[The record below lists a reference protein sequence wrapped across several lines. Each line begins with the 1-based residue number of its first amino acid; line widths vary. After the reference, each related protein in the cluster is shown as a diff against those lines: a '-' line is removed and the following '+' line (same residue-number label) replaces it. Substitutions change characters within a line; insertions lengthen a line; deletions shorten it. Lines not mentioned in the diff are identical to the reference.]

1 MANKPVD
8 MSKLKQ
14 VLRLYKNGDM
24 SNRKIAETVELD
36 KNTVNKYINQAK
48 KDSLSIDELLAL
60 DDPVL
65 AHRMVGGNAAYS
77 DSRFDELKT
86 MLPYFASELKR
97 PHVTMQLLW
106 EEYRKESIRPYGITQ
121 FKEHLNRYIAGTT
134 DKTASTI
141 LKDLYVGGEKAF
153 LDFAGGKMQYVDVDT
168 GEIHSVEQLRLP
180 GMEQVLLVRVRAG
193 LLQLWAIRHVCL
205 ALRCAT
211 SMCLSSS
218 RRLRTIESRVLS
230 LSFFR
235 SLPTLICLSST
246 TLV

>member
-121 FKEHLNRYIAGTT
+121 F
-134 DKTASTI
+134 
-141 LKDLYVGGEKAF
+141 
-153 LDFAGGKMQYVDVDT
+153 
-168 GEIHSVEQLRLP
+168 
-180 GMEQVLLVRVRAG
+180 
-193 LLQLWAIRHVCL
+193 
-205 ALRCAT
+205 
-211 SMCLSSS
+211 
-218 RRLRTIESRVLS
+218 
-230 LSFFR
+230 
-235 SLPTLICLSST
+235 
-246 TLV
+246 

>member
-24 SNRKIAETVELD
+24 SNRRIAETVELD

-86 MLPYFASELKR
+86 MLL
-97 PHVTMQLLW
+97 
-106 EEYRKESIRPYGITQ
+106 
-121 FKEHLNRYIAGTT
+121 IAYNF
-134 DKTASTI
+134 SLFHFHI
-141 LKDLYVGGEKAF
+141 LKGV
-153 LDFAGGKMQYVDVDT
+153 
-168 GEIHSVEQLRLP
+168 I
-180 GMEQVLLVRVRAG
+180 
-193 LLQLWAIRHVCL
+193 WNIR
-205 ALRCAT
+205 
-211 SMCLSSS
+211 
-218 RRLRTIESRVLS
+218 IEYCQ
-230 LSFFR
+230 F
-235 SLPTLICLSST
+235 
-246 TLV
+246 